1 METLQAQEFWRRL
14 SALNNF
20 CALRHIA
27 WPLGSQATKKNKNYS
42 KLKPKSQH
50 TEQLRSEEENPEEPD
65 ITHNKEQKDRLLS
78 YVVETHNSIMASR
91 LAMNS
96 LKTKLRETML
106 LKNDVQ
112 ITKDLKLTKET
123 QSLYIESDKVWV
135 ERWLCR

>member
-1 METLQAQEFWRRL
+1 
-14 SALNNF
+14 
-20 CALRHIA
+20 
-27 WPLGSQATKKNKNYS
+27 LGSQATKKNKNYS

-123 QSLYIESDKVWV
+123 QSLYIESDKV
-135 ERWLCR
+135 